1 MKRTIGG
8 KPTYENFLRTRYPS
22 QLNPPKSSNVE
33 VTNQQVS
40 NQQVTSTHSQNQF
53 NSPQM
58 MQHKSAPEKIIWMEN
73 SNNSLTMQEHKNNQR
88 VIDHIATVPRLNN
101 SKTQQPTTAKFT
113 EEILSKLL
121 LPLLL
126 NDVEMCVRVAEV
138 ANVEALMHM
147 KSDSGSTVLMIAAQH
162 GCNDVIT
169 TLLGSVS
176 DPQAVAE
183 KVDSSGLTVLIV
195 AIKNTKSIS
204 AILRGVPDAYHLIAI
219 SNAAAL
225 SYSVLYGDILACK
238 AMLHSV
244 PSLKKKMRLIE
255 KTNYCGDTLLT
266 LAAKLGKTEMIQLI
280 RESIGTES
288 PWVELLMI
296 KNYSE
301 DTAVTIAIENNNLEM
316 IKVLLVNITDEQ
328 EVRLIP
334 YMASRHQTKEKEQR
348 LIVIAQ
354 QDEKIALKNAIVK
367 GSIELVKVL
376 LDSEFNLIQRQ
387 KLVTTHA
394 QNENSPWWYAVKN
407 MQSDVVKI
415 FLASIYEP
423 NQRQELL
430 EMIDKNGKSA
440 LQIAANKG
448 NTEMVR
454 NLLHGAANP
463 QAIIFQTD
471 DVGMYAF
478 MLAAVKNHTTL
489 ALVIF
494 DMTSNK
500 YELLKHCS
508 AYQIHTIDLVEEKL
522 SQELVNRLTQIVND
536 CPQEGLKNI
545 IEDLKNL
552 Q

>member
-1 MKRTIGG
+1 
-8 KPTYENFLRTRYPS
+8 
-22 QLNPPKSSNVE
+22 
-33 VTNQQVS
+33 
-40 NQQVTSTHSQNQF
+40 
-53 NSPQM
+53 
-58 MQHKSAPEKIIWMEN
+58 
-73 SNNSLTMQEHKNNQR
+73 
-88 VIDHIATVPRLNN
+88 
-101 SKTQQPTTAKFT
+101 
-113 EEILSKLL
+113 
-121 LPLLL
+121 
-126 NDVEMCVRVAEV
+126 
-138 ANVEALMHM
+138 
-147 KSDSGSTVLMIAAQH
+147 
-162 GCNDVIT
+162 
-169 TLLGSVS
+169 
-176 DPQAVAE
+176 
-183 KVDSSGLTVLIV
+183 
-195 AIKNTKSIS
+195 
-204 AILRGVPDAYHLIAI
+204 
-219 SNAAAL
+219 
-225 SYSVLYGDILACK
+225 
-238 AMLHSV
+238 
-244 PSLKKKMRLIE
+244 
-255 KTNYCGDTLLT
+255 
-266 LAAKLGKTEMIQLI
+266 
-280 RESIGTES
+280 
-288 PWVELLMI
+288 MI

-354 QDEKIALKNAIVK
+354 QDEKIALKNAVVK

-387 KLVTTHA
+387 KLVTAHA

-463 QAIIFQTD
+463 QTIIFQTD
-471 DVGMYAF
+471 DVGMNAF

-508 AYQIHTIDLVEEKL
+508 AYQIQTIDLVEEKL
-522 SQELVNRLTQIVND
+522 SLALISRLTQIVND
-536 CPQEGLKNI
+536 CPEENLKI
-545 IEDLKNL
+545 AIQDLKNSQFKNL
-552 Q
+552 DIENQQEIKID